1 MINVVEMIRKELVEM
16 GADGLVNEEYE
27 CGCSLND
34 LMPCGNVHET
44 NCRAA
49 KNNAAIA
56 QAEQLEFWMEEM

>member
-1 MINVVEMIRKELVEM
+1 MTSVIEMIKKELVEM

-34 LMPCGNVHET
+34 LMLCGNVHES

-56 QAEQLEFWMEEM
+56 YDEQLEFWMEGM